1 MTVKEIATK
10 LSIMPE
16 ELERES
22 LKIYLEH
29 RLRHLESEIFKIG
42 LKHNIKD
49 IFEMEKLIQ
58 EGKIH
63 EDKSW
68 EDFFTLDN
76 LQAEK
81 KKVEN
86 LLQEVI

>member
-29 RLRHLESEIFKIG
+29 RLRHLESEVFKIG

-49 IFEMEKLIQ
+49 IF
-58 EGKIH
+58 
-63 EDKSW
+63 
-68 EDFFTLDN
+68 
-76 LQAEK
+76 
-81 KKVEN
+81 
-86 LLQEVI
+86 

>member
-22 LKIYLEH
+22 LKVYLEQ

-63 EDKSW
+63 EDKTW
-68 EDFFTLDN
+68 EDFFALDN

-81 KKVEN
+81 QKVQD
-86 LLQEVI
+86 LLQEVL